1 MNYRNIISWL
11 MIISI
16 FFTLSVK
23 NFYDLFDFYWFYP
36 LYLVVILLAIKSLGW
51 KKLFYNRYTL
61 LVSILSVSSMIGLF
75 INPYPYFDLFK
86 QVSGFLFIGLTWF
99 GFIKMQWL
107 NKEQLLKRYVQI
119 AVFAAFLCIPEQIL
133 HLSNIHI
140 TPLKGAWLG
149 LFRCYSICDE
159 PFFLALLISPVF
171 IYYMGKINSLLLRE
185 KLSLIIIVIAL
196 FFTFSGAAW
205 LGILIYFLLTIF
217 TVKSIKLKIIYFLS
231 LIAILS
237 MMLMYHG
244 TQKRIFQTI
253 VLFKN
258 FPAIPSYETLES
270 SNNSSR
276 SIYLNA
282 IAAWHQFKRNP
293 ITGGGLGSHQYAYK
307 NHVFNN
313 VKNPIFKHYNA
324 SDGASGVIR
333 WLSEMGL
340 IGVFLLLILFQSIY
354 KNSSQE
360 LIKSKFVYWLIR
372 IIHAGNFFSHGSFF
386 WLLINDRAWFNSDAD
401 DKKGKP

>member
-1 MNYRNIISWL
+1 M
-11 MIISI
+11 
-16 FFTLSVK
+16 
-23 NFYDLFDFYWFYP
+23 
-36 LYLVVILLAIKSLGW
+36 
-51 KKLFYNRYTL
+51 NRYTKI
-61 LVSILSVSSMIGLF
+61 VAIIGISSFISLM
-75 INPYPYFDLFK
+75 INPYPFLDFSK
-86 QVSGFLFIGLTWF
+86 QILGFLFIGITWY

-133 HLSNIHI
+133 HVLNIHI

-185 KLSLIIIVIAL
+185 KLSLIIIAIAL

-217 TVKSIKLKIIYFLS
+217 TVKSVRLKIIYFLS

-258 FPAIPSYETLES
+258 FPAIPSYETLETYNS
-270 SNNSSR
+270 SSR

-282 IAAWHQFKRNP
+282 VVTWMQFKNNP
-293 ITGGGLGSHQYAYK
+293 LLGGGLGSHHLAYQK
-307 NHVFNN
+307 HVLNQI
-313 VKNPIFKHYNA
+313 KNPIFKHYNA
-324 SDGASGVIR
+324 SDGASGALR

-340 IGVFLLLILFQSIY
+340 IGIFILGLLFRRIRKTSHQEI
-354 KNSSQE
+354 KNS
-360 LIKSKFVYWLIR
+360 KSVYWLIR
-372 IIHAGNFFSHGSFF
+372 LIHAGNFFSHGSFY
-386 WLLINDRAWFNSDAD
+386 WLFIDENSWFNLNAD
-401 DKKGKP
+401 NEKGKP